1 VNNILLSSNNIVD
14 YFRKEIA
21 MAKNK
26 SNSSTKNNASN
37 SSKNNASNSGKNT
50 SGGSMKDTTHMPD
63 NRPARSGP
71 GGN

>member
-1 VNNILLSSNNIVD
+1 
-14 YFRKEIA
+14 

-26 SNSSTKNNASN
+26 NNSSSKNNASN
-37 SSKNNASNSGKNT
+37 SSKNNTGNSSNNN
-50 SGGSMKDTTHMPD
+50 SGGSMKDTIHMPD

>member
-26 SNSSTKNNASN
+26 NNSSSKNDASN
-37 SSKNNASNSGKNT
+37 SSKNNASNSSKNNT
-50 SGGSMKDTTHMPD
+50 GGSMKDTTQMPD